1 VAKVDSTISGW
12 VKKGF
17 NNLITAVQKR
27 FNNFTI
33 YTKSG
38 WIEGLRSFTTD
49 SGEVVTVRRGTRI
62 DTVFSCIN
70 VLAQDVA
77 KLPYNVK
84 QKTDKGVEIST
95 GTIQTLVHTRPN
107 RFTSAFNYRYDI
119 VYKMLSWGN
128 GYALILR
135 DASMNPVEK
144 TVLPS
149 DEVEPLIIAGELWY
163 RFRGVLIAATDMLH
177 YKLYSFDGIVG
188 VSPIT
193 WAAETFGLR
202 LKMDKYRARVLGE
215 QPAGLLTFTQD
226 LNTEQTNQNRE
237 AWQRM
242 NQGDALGKTPVLS
255 GGAKYTHF
263 GINPDD
269 VQMIQGAELSDERIT
284 GIYRVPPTLIQD
296 YKRATFSNAEQQ
308 NLVYLQGL
316 TPILTVIEQEDSF
329 KLFKESNKTATKP
342 FFTKFNIKALLRSD
356 IMAQIEWMRFQRQ
369 NVLMNADELRALDD
383 LPPLPDGLGEMY
395 LVQGAMVP
403 MHLLEQF
410 FLAKGTTPT
419 QREIDIDELLKMKG
433 EDLILNGHNK

>member
-1 VAKVDSTISGW
+1 VAKADNTISGW
-12 VKKGF
+12 VRKGF
-17 NNLITAVQKR
+17 NNLVNAVQKR
-27 FNNFTI
+27 LNNFTI

-49 SGEVVTVRRGTRI
+49 SGEVVTVHRGTRI
-62 DTVFSCIN
+62 DTVFSCLN

-77 KLPYNVK
+77 KLPLNVK
-84 QKTDKGVEIST
+84 QKTDKGVDVIT
-95 GTIQTLVHTRPN
+95 GTIQTLIHTRPN
-107 RFTSAFNYRYDI
+107 RFTSAVNFWYDV

-128 GYALILR
+128 SYALILR
-135 DASMNPVEK
+135 DGSMNPTEI

-149 DEVEPLIIAGELWY
+149 DQVEPLIIAEELWY
-163 RFRGVLIAATDMLH
+163 RFRGVLIPATDMLH
-177 YKLYSFDGIVG
+177 YKLYSFDGVVG

-193 WAAETFGLR
+193 WTAETFGIR

-215 QPAGLLTFTQD
+215 QPPGLLTFTQD

-242 NQGDALGKTPVLS
+242 NQGDSLGKTPVLS

-269 VQMIQGAELSDERIT
+269 LQMVEGAELSDERIT
-284 GIYRVPPTLIQD
+284 GIFRVPPTLIQD

-316 TPILTVIEQEDSF
+316 TPILAVIEQENNW
-329 KLFKESNKTATKP
+329 KLFPESNKTAAQP
-342 FFTKFNIKALLRSD
+342 LFVKFNIMALLRGD
-356 IMAQIEWMRFQRQ
+356 ITAQIEWMRFQRQ
-369 NVLMNADELRALDD
+369 NGLMNADELRALDD
-383 LPPLPDGLGEMY
+383 RSPLPDGLGEMY

-403 MHLLEQF
+403 MHLLEPF
-410 FLAKGTTPT
+410 FLAKGTTQT
-419 QREIDIDELLKMKG
+419 QRDIGFAAIKEAIDSQVAQ
-433 EDLILNGHNK
+433 NKAV